1 MKAPIRIVALLAAAA
16 LLAACRE
23 PNLPAAKQPTAPPQS
38 EQPTIAALTTR
49 VDDARL
55 AALDVGGAGVQTTC
69 NIEGGGGASFAS
81 GVLSLGKGEPVWG
94 WLGHA
99 TAGPVRDPMLLLLN
113 GDGAPVAGVRI
124 ELVGQ
129 RDDVVA
135 ANGGREDLRT
145 SGFTTAVPD
154 LAAGTYALV
163 LLYQVDGS
171 TYRCDNGRKITMG

>member
-1 MKAPIRIVALLAAAA
+1 MKAFNRIVILSLACA
-16 LLAACRE
+16 LLAACQE
-23 PNLPAAKQPTAPPQS
+23 PNLHAAKETTPAPQPEQAPVP
-38 EQPTIAALTTR
+38 ALTAQ

-55 AALDVGGAGVQTTC
+55 AALDVTAASVQTTC
-69 NIEGGGGASFAS
+69 NIEGAGAGSFAG

-99 TAGPVRDPMLLLLN
+99 VAAKVHEPMLLALN

-124 ELVGQ
+124 DLAVQ
-129 RDDVVA
+129 RDDVVV

-154 LAAGTYALV
+154 LPAGTYALV
-163 LLYQVDGS
+163 LLYQIDDS
-171 TYRCDNGRKITMG
+171 NYRCDNGRKITMG